1 VCGVNDPNPF
11 IPRQTTIVQVSQGDG
26 DLPFLEI
33 HGSILALDS
42 GTELYIDGVRWA
54 VVRRRVDV
62 DIASRAISTTIT
74 VVPWHREA
82 TDAVEGEGLGA

>member
-1 VCGVNDPNPF
+1 VSDPNPF

-33 HGSILALDS
+33 HGSILALDPD
-42 GTELYIDGVRWA
+42 TELYIDDVRWA

-74 VVPWHREA
+74 VVPWRRDE
-82 TDAVEGEGLGA
+82 TETVEDERLSA

>member
-1 VCGVNDPNPF
+1 
-11 IPRQTTIVQVSQGDG
+11 VQVSQGDG

-42 GTELYIDGVRWA
+42 GTELYIDDVRWA

-74 VVPWHREA
+74 VVPWHRDE
-82 TDAVEGEGLGA
+82 TETVEGGRLSA